1 MNKILDKLSLK
12 FGLTKIEV
20 KTVLFVFTLFV
31 FGVIINYTKLKISES
46 PKKTFS
52 YDFQD
57 SLFKALNNKK
67 NNESTLVKKKEKRV
81 DSEAELLD
89 FSNKKLVSKRETNS
103 ISVDLNININAAT
116 EKTLTELPGIG
127 PKTAKKIV
135 ELRSKKNGFSSLTEL
150 LEVKGIGTKK
160 LDRIKKYLYLEK

>member
-31 FGVIINYTKLKISES
+31 FGLIVNYAKLKISEP
-46 PKKTFS
+46 PKRTFS

-67 NNESTLVKKKEKRV
+67 NNESILTKKKEKRV

-89 FSNKKLVSKRETNS
+89 FSNKKLVSKQETSS
-103 ISVDLNININAAT
+103 ISVELSININTAT
-116 EKTLTELPGIG
+116 ENTLTKLPGIG
-127 PKTAKKIV
+127 PKTAMKIV